1 MKMIRT
7 YKSDYV
13 FSKNMLGFTGKNI
26 LGSSLLEITAELQH
40 SGFLE
45 KNLSTEVLLV
55 KILDNFNEEL

>member
-1 MKMIRT
+1 
-7 YKSDYV
+7 
-13 FSKNMLGFTGKNI
+13 MLGFTGKNI